1 MLLHRVIIRSVHH
14 LKVFCPL
21 VIIIGYM
28 KQSKTKHKLWVVSA
42 TLSCRYYKF
51 RCHPRLIV
59 ISLPTGSDRML
70 WAKPHRRHSTL

>member
-1 MLLHRVIIRSVHH
+1 
-14 LKVFCPL
+14 
-21 VIIIGYM
+21 M